1 MSLTWLICKPEDVWL
16 HSSGDLDADWLAVE
30 QKGSGWE
37 QEAASS
43 WYPEPGCDSGTVP
56 GAEHGGGHSAAGAV
70 GKGMKGMVEKCLR
83 QLLSTQEFP
92 RCNTKNFQ
100 SKHKQLLIAARLQ
113 IKRWNNRLH
122 QLISMLIFGV
132 IQTPGSTALFF
143 LN

>member
-1 MSLTWLICKPEDVWL
+1 MQTGWQWNRKAQAGSRRQPA
-16 HSSGDLDADWLAVE
+16 ADTQNQAV
-30 QKGSGWE
+30 
-37 QEAASS
+37 
-43 WYPEPGCDSGTVP
+43 TIP
-56 GAEHGGGHSAAGAV
+56 GAEHGGGQSAAGAA

-83 QLLSTQEFP
+83 QLLSTQEFH
-92 RCNTKNFQ
+92 RCNMKNFQ

-132 IQTPGSTALFF
+132 IQTLGSTALFF